1 MKAIKQ
7 AKELLN
13 NFAIGATSI
22 GGMLVTAAVT
32 NDPELSATMGYAS
45 GELLARKL
53 TKQRDNMGIVRKY
66 IIEDIK
72 HRLDEDE
79 LFRTDGFLGET
90 SEKRSDFDDIV
101 DSILL
106 EAADEL
112 NEKKLRYIG
121 YLTSSFAFPPEISAD
136 SAHRLIK
143 DVESL
148 SYRQLCLMKM
158 ASEKEEFQ
166 LCDKSIVER
175 PGQGFHPDYPHICD
189 ECLDL
194 YDNGYIYIELSKS
207 GGSNIVPGSRSIFVR
222 PNSISLGQKLA
233 MSSLYN
239 RMKLA
244 EIPFKDIVPIILA
257 FNYNWTPDQS

>member
-1 MKAIKQ
+1 MQVIKR
-7 AKELLN
+7 AKESLKDL
-13 NFAIGATSI
+13 AVGATSI

-121 YLTSSFAFPPEISAD
+121 YLTSSVVS
-136 SAHRLIK
+136 
-143 DVESL
+143 
-148 SYRQLCLMKM
+148 RQ
-158 ASEKEEFQ
+158 S
-166 LCDKSIVER
+166 
-175 PGQGFHPDYPHICD
+175 
-189 ECLDL
+189 
-194 YDNGYIYIELSKS
+194 
-207 GGSNIVPGSRSIFVR
+207 
-222 PNSISLGQKLA
+222 
-233 MSSLYN
+233 
-239 RMKLA
+239 
-244 EIPFKDIVPIILA
+244 
-257 FNYNWTPDQS
+257 